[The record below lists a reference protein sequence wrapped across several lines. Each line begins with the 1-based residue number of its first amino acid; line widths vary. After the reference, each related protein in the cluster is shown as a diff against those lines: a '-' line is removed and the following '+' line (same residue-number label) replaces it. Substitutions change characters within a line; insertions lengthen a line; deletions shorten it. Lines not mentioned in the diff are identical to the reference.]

1 MKFCILT
8 ELLSPE
14 FLVVVIKPET
24 VRMSLLN
31 PLPVVELHEMLALV
45 SSFKHVTGVLR
56 VDIGELAPS
65 DAVSNFGND
74 IAKVLP
80 EATSEEYVTFT
91 IISIVAPHLFVWPLA
106 TVIVAEVRLF
116 GEGVNNA
123 PELARVSTFVF
134 PDVVSFKTAPNP
146 DTGSVVDGLVI
157 LGMVIITINVLVPV
171 IFNVTDLSVLLPV
184 HVFTVYEVTEHPLML
199 PSVIVEYL
207 SEGKVIFIIALDGI
221 FPLEGWSPKL
231 YVADASISSG
241 LTDEIDNVKL
251 WLKFIIK
258 PNIIK
263 MLTNLDQIYLN
274 LMCFWQSLFVSIF
287 SMLFQV

>member
-56 VDIGELAPS
+56 VDIVELAPS

-146 DTGSVVDGLVI
+146 DTGSVVDGFVI